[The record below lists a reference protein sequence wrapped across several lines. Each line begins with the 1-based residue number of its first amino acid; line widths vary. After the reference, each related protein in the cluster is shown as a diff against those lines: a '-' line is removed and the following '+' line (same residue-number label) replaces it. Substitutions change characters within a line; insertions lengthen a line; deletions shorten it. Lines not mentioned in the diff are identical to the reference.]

1 MAAGTAAACQK
12 RAFYIRYFATSE
24 KKAYFYTRNYFI
36 RPLAELNTNMI
47 MVLSAWKAV
56 RSEATITG
64 DEVLGGIYRN
74 GSAWKAVRLRKCNQS
89 KSCGVVP
96 SRHIALSTPF
106 RALRARLLLLR
117 SVVPSR
123 H

>member
-12 RAFYIRYFATSE
+12 RAFYICYFATSE
-24 KKAYFYTRNYFI
+24 KNAYFYTRNYFI

-64 DEVLGGIYRN
+64 DEVLGGGYCN
-74 GSAWKAVRLRKCNQS
+74 DSAWKAVRLWNC
-89 KSCGVVP
+89 
-96 SRHIALSTPF
+96 F
-106 RALRARLLLLR
+106 RAYPVA
-117 SVVPSR
+117 
-123 H
+123 

>member
-1 MAAGTAAACQK
+1 MT
-12 RAFYIRYFATSE
+12 
-24 KKAYFYTRNYFI
+24 KAL
-36 RPLAELNTNMI
+36 P
-47 MVLSAWKAV
+47 AWKAV

-106 RALRARLLLLR
+106 RALRARLLSLR
-117 SVVPSR
+117 SLVPSR

>member
-1 MAAGTAAACQK
+1 MT
-12 RAFYIRYFATSE
+12 
-24 KKAYFYTRNYFI
+24 KAL
-36 RPLAELNTNMI
+36 P
-47 MVLSAWKAV
+47 AWKAV

-96 SRHIALSTPF
+96 SRH
-106 RALRARLLLLR
+106 
-117 SVVPSR
+117 
-123 H
+123 